1 VSISRPAGANR
12 RPVDRFHADGA
23 GSVSQGRLLV
33 LLYERLLRDLDDAVV
48 GMAARDRDR
57 SHRSLIHAQDIVAEL
72 DLALDRERWPG
83 AEAQSAIYQWLLA
96 ELIRANIDCDDVR
109 VRQCRAVV
117 APLAETWDEAWRTTS
132 GGPTAAVAAS
142 VGLGAAEADRASL
155 DVVG

>member
-1 VSISRPAGANR
+1 VSISRPTGANR

-57 SHRSLIHAQDIVAEL
+57 SHQALIHAQDIVSEL
-72 DLALDRERWPG
+72 DLALDSERWPG
-83 AEAQSAIYQWLLA
+83 AETQSAIYRWLLT
-96 ELIRANIDCDDVR
+96 ELIQANIDQDDVR

-117 APLAETWDEAWRTTS
+117 APLAEAWDEAWQRTSS
-132 GGPTAAVAAS
+132 GPSTTVRAGGSAS
-142 VGLGAAEADRASL
+142 VEADRSPL